1 MGALEK
7 YQDLISH
14 KTGFFSAVCDMM
26 QHSKV
31 ADGRRFLC
39 AMNNIVDH
47 FCERQQEGSIN
58 YQIIYVPTC
67 PEWAREL
74 LVQFLI
80 HKIAFSNIQKYI
92 RIAKEK
98 TTGAMALPMGLSA
111 KSKQYKQIIEERNYY
126 AKFLKLFKGNLQAF
140 NNERKSLF
148 VVQKKD
154 VVTRKQDKNPWLEQ
168 LFTTNIISNDD
179 NAIVTNNLTA
189 HNIEALFQKNRDK
202 IPNIDNLF
210 IFHSQNRGSKTFSY
224 NLDQLRR
231 LNQYGAGIK
240 NCFVF
245 YVTEHPFR
253 LYYAKENVKASL
265 VANLLN
271 REIRRFD
278 DYDGFITFTPDELN
292 LMFQR
297 EKLGSQYIID
307 SDERDI
313 FTADIDSYL
322 DELSHNYRIKN
333 ALSLA
338 FTSDTQHCFIEECES
353 ETGSSQQD
361 ILSTFLNYY
370 MQLWD
375 EDIAFQI
382 LEQIENFHSVA
393 FVLPPGID
401 EVYQVSIQKYFSSE
415 SRQVIIKDY
424 IQLRDGLDED
434 FIVLFSFRYT
444 DDRYKT
450 YPNSF
455 DPLPLK
461 KGQRGLTVI
470 NRLTHN
476 RYYEWN
482 KYFYDKDFNGLLYS
496 SFRKDVIGWSKRD
509 FQKPIIPDIMSDIDE
524 AEIDAREYF
533 AERCTIVY
541 EIGKIKRLAADRVLY
556 YDGHHYCI
564 SSLKD
569 LKKLSFE
576 EGMKI
581 QLLDELVDQ
590 IRDNLIKKT
599 ENTLRVESSIRRD
612 SAYGLTDEQINSDV
626 ELWKYLLK
634 RKVEELGLEATYNAI
649 FPDIKEISIKG
660 FERWL
665 DFNYPMI
672 LPRSRRSQNS
682 LLTFLGFTIGSPYH
696 RVILTKKLLK
706 NNNTRLLNSQIGSLL
721 QAILTVSSV
730 SDEYYE
736 ELFEEHSEILTLL
749 EINTALEINILIQ
762 LLDINLKKVKKLVY
776 DSEKAR
782 LP

>member
-1 MGALEK
+1 MGAQEK

-14 KTGFFSAVCDMM
+14 ETGFFSAVCDMM

-39 AMNNIVDH
+39 TMNNIVDH

-74 LVQFLI
+74 LVRFLI

-92 RIAKEK
+92 HIAKKK

-111 KSKQYKQIIEERNYY
+111 KSKQYKQISEERKYY
-126 AKFLKLFKGNLQAF
+126 AKFLTLFSEDLQAF

-148 VVQKKD
+148 VVQEKD

-168 LFTTNIISNDD
+168 LFTTNIICNDD

-189 HNIEALFQKNRDK
+189 HDIEALFKKNRDK
-202 IPNIDNLF
+202 IPNIENLF
-210 IFHSQNRGSKTFSY
+210 IFHSQNRGKITFSY
-224 NLDQLRR
+224 NLDQLER
-231 LNQYGAGIK
+231 LNQYGVGIK

-245 YVTEHPFR
+245 YVTERPFR

-307 SDERDI
+307 SVERDI

-322 DELSHNYRIKN
+322 DEFSHNYRIKN
-333 ALSLA
+333 VLSLA
-338 FTSDTQHCFIEECES
+338 FTPEAQNCFIKECES
-353 ETGSSQQD
+353 ETGFFQFDVVSP
-361 ILSTFLNYY
+361 FLNYY
-370 MQLWD
+370 MQLWND
-375 EDIAFQI
+375 EIAFRI
-382 LEQIENFHSVA
+382 AKYIRNYDSVA

-401 EVYQVSIQKYFSSE
+401 WVYEDSIRECFSSV
-415 SRQVIIKDY
+415 SRRIVFKDFN
-424 IQLRDGLDED
+424 QLRDGLDVD
-434 FIVLFSFRYT
+434 FVVLFSFRYT

-461 KGQRGLTVI
+461 KGQRGLTII

-482 KYFYDKDFNGLLYS
+482 KHFYEKDFNGLLFS
-496 SFRKDVIGWSKRD
+496 SFRKEKLGWSKKML
-509 FQKPIIPDIMSDIDE
+509 QKPIMPDILSDIDE
-524 AEIDAREYF
+524 AESDAREYL
-533 AERCTIVY
+533 AERCTIVF
-541 EIGKIKRLAADRVLY
+541 ESGRAKRLAADRVLY
-556 YDGHHYCI
+556 VNGGRYCI
-564 SSLKD
+564 SSLKE
-569 LKKLSFE
+569 LTFE
-576 EGMKI
+576 EGMKL
-581 QLLDELVDQ
+581 QLLDELVSQ
-590 IRDNLIKKT
+590 IKDNLIKKSDSNLKS
-599 ENTLRVESSIRRD
+599 EGYIRRD
-612 SAYGLTDEQINSDV
+612 PAFALTEEQINSNI

-634 RKVEELGLEATYNAI
+634 RKVDEMGVEPTYEAI
-649 FPDIKEISIKG
+649 FPNNKEISLRG
-660 FERWL
+660 FEKWF
-665 DFNYPMI
+665 DFDYPMI
-672 LPRSRRSQNS
+672 LPRSRKSQNS
-682 LLTFLGFTIGSPYH
+682 LLSFLGFKIGSPYH
-696 RVILTKKLLK
+696 RVILTKKLIK
-706 NNNTRLLNSQIGSLL
+706 NNNTKVLNSQIESLL
-721 QAILTVSSV
+721 QSILTVSSI
-730 SDEYYE
+730 SDDYFVKLYE
-736 ELFEEHSEILTLL
+736 DHSEILTLL
-749 EINTALEINILIQ
+749 EINTASDVNILVQ
-762 LLDINLKKVKKLVY
+762 LLDINLKTVKSIKY
-776 DSEKAR
+776 DSDKA
-782 LP
+782 